1 MCSSDLGEADWTGI
15 TITTGQ
21 MQPGNEMVV
30 ADRILKFLPLPRNPR
45 SSTLL
50 APQTLIQGRWEVD
63 MEFFNSSSQHQW
75 VLEQEGSWIQGY
87 HKGDFSTREIM
98 GTLEG
103 DQLRLQSVDQHPAD
117 HLPYIFTGTVSNDQL
132 SGKVDRKSTR
142 LNSSH

>member
-1 MCSSDLGEADWTGI
+1 
-15 TITTGQ
+15 
-21 MQPGNEMVV
+21 
-30 ADRILKFLPLPRNPR
+30 
-45 SSTLL
+45 
-50 APQTLIQGRWEVD
+50 

-132 SGKVDRKSTR
+132 SGKVYMGEYLTAKFVAKRGTFKVPRRKFMVPGGPPLAT
-142 LNSSH
+142 